1 MTEVTIRFDR
11 ADYKL
16 ECDCY
21 KVTCDVDRV
30 DSKIWSFLKETGWHW
45 YLQHID
51 GQVRSLGLLNRGVPK
66 LDQGNGQV
74 RSLGL
79 LDRG

>member
-45 YLQHID
+45 YLQH
-51 GQVRSLGLLNRGVPK
+51 
-66 LDQGNGQV
+66 
-74 RSLGL
+74 
-79 LDRG
+79 